1 MQLQSLTIEFILLQ
15 ISVAFSPGLIIALV
29 VNEAVQKGK
38 KNALQVAY
46 GAAAGAIGIT
56 IITAAVITYIFS
68 LIPEILTFIY
78 IFGIIYIVYK
88 GIKTIQD
95 KGDSPKVLGSASFL
109 SGFKINLAN
118 PKMWVFYLS
127 VLPLFIT
134 DESNIFSSLIFL
146 GIVTIF
152 INLFADISYAL
163 LSSYLFNNSST
174 KVKRYIN
181 VISGICLI
189 GIGIYLFFSR
199 FIWIFSRFNRIIR
212 FVILKKF
219 WNCTYATQSGW

>member
-29 VNEAVQKGK
+29 VNEAVQKGR

-46 GAAAGAIGIT
+46 GAATGAIGIT
-56 IITAAVITYIFS
+56 LITAAVITYIFS

-95 KGDSPKVLGSASFL
+95 KGDSPKVLGSASFM

-134 DESNIFSSLIFL
+134 DESNIFSSLIYL

-174 KVKRYIN
+174 KIKRYIN
-181 VISGICLI
+181 IFSGICLI
-189 GIGIYLFFSR
+189 GIGIYLFFNR
-199 FIWIFSRFNRIIR
+199 FI
-212 FVILKKF
+212 
-219 WNCTYATQSGW
+219 

>member
-1 MQLQSLTIEFILLQ
+1 MRKRIGLGTWSWGNKLLWNYQ
-15 ISVAFSPGLIIALV
+15 TANDDDLRETF
-29 VNEAVQKGK
+29 NEAVQKGR

-95 KGDSPKVLGSASFL
+95 KGDSPEVLGSASFM

-118 PKMWVFYLS
+118 PKMCVFYLS

-163 LSSYLFNNSST
+163 LSSYLFNNSTT

-181 VISGICLI
+181 IISGVCLI

-199 FIWIFSRFNRIIR
+199 FI
-212 FVILKKF
+212 
-219 WNCTYATQSGW
+219 

>member
-1 MQLQSLTIEFILLQ
+1 MQLQSLTVEFILLQ

-29 VNEAVQKGK
+29 VNEAVQKGR

-46 GAAAGAIGIT
+46 GAATGAIGIT

-78 IFGIIYIVYK
+78 IFGMIYIIYK
-88 GIKTIQD
+88 GVKTLQD
-95 KGDSPKVLGSASFL
+95 KGDSPEVLGSASFM

-134 DESNIFSSLIFL
+134 DEANIFSSLIFL
-146 GIVTIF
+146 GIVTIL

-174 KVKRYIN
+174 NVKRYIN
-181 VISGICLI
+181 IISGLCLI

-199 FIWIFSRFNRIIR
+199 FI
-212 FVILKKF
+212 
-219 WNCTYATQSGW
+219 

>member
-29 VNEAVQKGK
+29 VNEAVQKGR

-95 KGDSPKVLGSASFL
+95 KGDSPEVLGSASFM

-134 DESNIFSSLIFL
+134 DESNIFSSLFYL

-163 LSSYLFNNSST
+163 LSSYLFNKSST
-174 KVKRYIN
+174 KIKRYIN
-181 VISGICLI
+181 IFSGICLI

-199 FIWIFSRFNRIIR
+199 FI
-212 FVILKKF
+212 
-219 WNCTYATQSGW
+219 

>member
-29 VNEAVQKGK
+29 VNEAVQKGR

-46 GAAAGAIGIT
+46 GAASGAIGIT

-95 KGDSPKVLGSASFL
+95 KGDSPKVLSSASFM

-134 DESNIFSSLIFL
+134 DESSIFSSLIYL

-174 KVKRYIN
+174 KIKRYIN
-181 VISGICLI
+181 IFSGICLI

-199 FIWIFSRFNRIIR
+199 FI
-212 FVILKKF
+212 
-219 WNCTYATQSGW
+219 

>member
-29 VNEAVQKGK
+29 VNEAVQKGR

-46 GAAAGAIGIT
+46 GAATGAIGIT
-56 IITAAVITYIFS
+56 IITAGVITYIFS

-78 IFGIIYIVYK
+78 IFGIIYIIYK

-95 KGDSPKVLGSASFL
+95 KGDSPKVLSSASFM

-134 DESNIFSSLIFL
+134 DESSIFSSLIYL

-174 KVKRYIN
+174 KIKRYIN
-181 VISGICLI
+181 IFSGICLI
-189 GIGIYLFFSR
+189 GIGIYLFISR
-199 FIWIFSRFNRIIR
+199 F
-212 FVILKKF
+212 
-219 WNCTYATQSGW
+219 T

>member
-1 MQLQSLTIEFILLQ
+1 MQLQPLTIEFILLQ

-29 VNEAVQKGK
+29 VNEAVQKGR

-46 GAAAGAIGIT
+46 GAATGAIGIT
-56 IITAAVITYIFS
+56 LITAAVITYIFS

-78 IFGIIYIVYK
+78 VFGIIYIVYK

-95 KGDSPKVLGSASFL
+95 KGDSPEVLGSASFM

-134 DESNIFSSLIFL
+134 DESNIFSSLIYL

-174 KVKRYIN
+174 KIKRYIN
-181 VISGICLI
+181 IFSGICLI

-199 FIWIFSRFNRIIR
+199 FI
-212 FVILKKF
+212 
-219 WNCTYATQSGW
+219 

>member
-29 VNEAVQKGK
+29 VNEAVQKGR

-95 KGDSPKVLGSASFL
+95 KGDSPEVLGSASFM

-134 DESNIFSSLIFL
+134 DESSIFSSLIYL

-163 LSSYLFNNSST
+163 LSSYLFNNSTT

-181 VISGICLI
+181 MISGLCLV

-199 FIWIFSRFNRIIR
+199 FI
-212 FVILKKF
+212 
-219 WNCTYATQSGW
+219 

>member
-1 MQLQSLTIEFILLQ
+1 MSIVQFQSLTIEFILLQ

-29 VNEAVQKGK
+29 VNEAVQKGR

-118 PKMWVFYLS
+118 PKMWVFYIS

-163 LSSYLFNNSST
+163 LSSYLFKNSTT
-174 KVKRYIN
+174 KVKMYIN
-181 VISGICLI
+181 IISGVCLI

-199 FIWIFSRFNRIIR
+199 FI
-212 FVILKKF
+212 
-219 WNCTYATQSGW
+219 

>member
-29 VNEAVQKGK
+29 VNEAVQKGR

-46 GAAAGAIGIT
+46 GAATGAIGIT
-56 IITAAVITYIFS
+56 LITAAVITYIFS

-78 IFGIIYIVYK
+78 IFGIIYIIYK

-95 KGDSPKVLGSASFL
+95 KGDSPEVLGSASFM

-134 DESNIFSSLIFL
+134 DESNIFSSLIYL

-174 KVKRYIN
+174 KIKRYVNIF
-181 VISGICLI
+181 SGVCLI

-199 FIWIFSRFNRIIR
+199 FI
-212 FVILKKF
+212 
-219 WNCTYATQSGW
+219 

>member
-29 VNEAVQKGK
+29 VNEAVQKGR

-56 IITAAVITYIFS
+56 LITAGVITYIFS

-95 KGDSPKVLGSASFL
+95 KSDSLKVLGSASFL

-134 DESNIFSSLIFL
+134 DEYNIFSSLIFL

-163 LSSYLFNNSST
+163 LSSYLFNNSTT

-181 VISGICLI
+181 IISGVCLI

-199 FIWIFSRFNRIIR
+199 FI
-212 FVILKKF
+212 
-219 WNCTYATQSGW
+219 

>member
-1 MQLQSLTIEFILLQ
+1 VQLQSLTIEFILLQ

-29 VNEAVQKGK
+29 VNEAVQKGR

-56 IITAAVITYIFS
+56 IITAGVITYIFS

-95 KGDSPKVLGSASFL
+95 KSDSLKVLGSASFL

-134 DESNIFSSLIFL
+134 DEYNIFSSLIFL

-163 LSSYLFNNSST
+163 LSSYLFNNSTT

-181 VISGICLI
+181 IISGVCLI

-199 FIWIFSRFNRIIR
+199 FI
-212 FVILKKF
+212 
-219 WNCTYATQSGW
+219 

>member
-1 MQLQSLTIEFILLQ
+1 MQLQPLTIEFILLQ

-29 VNEAVQKGK
+29 VNEAVQKGR

-46 GAAAGAIGIT
+46 GAATGAIGIT
-56 IITAAVITYIFS
+56 LITAAVITYIFS

-163 LSSYLFNNSST
+163 LSSYLFNNSTT

-181 VISGICLI
+181 IISGVCLI

-199 FIWIFSRFNRIIR
+199 FI
-212 FVILKKF
+212 
-219 WNCTYATQSGW
+219 

>member
-29 VNEAVQKGK
+29 VNEAVQKGR

-95 KGDSPKVLGSASFL
+95 KGDSPKVLGSASFM

-134 DESNIFSSLIFL
+134 DESNIFSSLIYL

-181 VISGICLI
+181 IFSGICLI

-199 FIWIFSRFNRIIR
+199 FI
-212 FVILKKF
+212 
-219 WNCTYATQSGW
+219 

>member
-29 VNEAVQKGK
+29 VNEAVQKGR

-46 GAAAGAIGIT
+46 GAATGAIGIT
-56 IITAAVITYIFS
+56 IITAGVITYIFS

-95 KGDSPKVLGSASFL
+95 KGESPKVLGSASFL

-134 DESNIFSSLIFL
+134 DESNIFSSLIYL

-174 KVKRYIN
+174 KIKRYIN
-181 VISGICLI
+181 IFSGICLI

-199 FIWIFSRFNRIIR
+199 FI
-212 FVILKKF
+212 
-219 WNCTYATQSGW
+219 

>member
-29 VNEAVQKGK
+29 VNEAVQKGR

-56 IITAAVITYIFS
+56 IITAGVITYIFS

-78 IFGIIYIVYK
+78 IFGIIYIIYK

-95 KGDSPKVLGSASFL
+95 KGDGPKVLGSASFL

-134 DESNIFSSLIFL
+134 DESNIFSSLIYL

-163 LSSYLFNNSST
+163 LSSYLFNNSTT

-181 VISGICLI
+181 IFSGLCLI

-199 FIWIFSRFNRIIR
+199 FI
-212 FVILKKF
+212 
-219 WNCTYATQSGW
+219 

>member
-134 DESNIFSSLIFL
+134 DESNVFSSLIFL

-152 INLFADISYAL
+152 INLFADISYAI

-199 FIWIFSRFNRIIR
+199 FI
-212 FVILKKF
+212 
-219 WNCTYATQSGW
+219 

>member
-29 VNEAVQKGK
+29 VNEAVQKGR

-46 GAAAGAIGIT
+46 GAAAGAVGIT

-88 GIKTIQD
+88 GIKTVQD

-127 VLPLFIT
+127 VLPLFIK
-134 DESNIFSSLIFL
+134 DESNIFSSLIYL

-174 KVKRYIN
+174 KIKRYIN
-181 VISGICLI
+181 RFSGICLI

-199 FIWIFSRFNRIIR
+199 FI
-212 FVILKKF
+212 
-219 WNCTYATQSGW
+219 

>member
-1 MQLQSLTIEFILLQ
+1 MQLQPLTIEFILLQ

-29 VNEAVQKGK
+29 VNEAVQKGR

-46 GAAAGAIGIT
+46 GAATGAIGIT
-56 IITAAVITYIFS
+56 LITAAVITYIFS

-78 IFGIIYIVYK
+78 IFGIIYIIYK

-95 KGDSPKVLGSASFL
+95 KGDIPEVLGSASFM

-134 DESNIFSSLIFL
+134 DESNIFSSLIYL

-174 KVKRYIN
+174 KIKRYVNIF
-181 VISGICLI
+181 SGVCLI

-199 FIWIFSRFNRIIR
+199 FI
-212 FVILKKF
+212 
-219 WNCTYATQSGW
+219 

>member
-29 VNEAVQKGK
+29 VNEAVQKGR

-95 KGDSPKVLGSASFL
+95 KGDSPEVLGSASFM

-134 DESNIFSSLIFL
+134 DESNIFSSLIYL

-174 KVKRYIN
+174 KIKRYIN
-181 VISGICLI
+181 IFSGICLI

-199 FIWIFSRFNRIIR
+199 FI
-212 FVILKKF
+212 
-219 WNCTYATQSGW
+219 

>member
-134 DESNIFSSLIFL
+134 DESNISVSYTHLTL
-146 GIVTIF
+146 PTI
-152 INLFADISYAL
+152 L
-163 LSSYLFNNSST
+163 L
-174 KVKRYIN
+174 V
-181 VISGICLI
+181 
-189 GIGIYLFFSR
+189 
-199 FIWIFSRFNRIIR
+199 
-212 FVILKKF
+212 
-219 WNCTYATQSGW
+219 

>member
-29 VNEAVQKGK
+29 VNEAVQKGRK
-38 KNALQVAY
+38 KALQVAY
-46 GAAAGAIGIT
+46 GAATGAIGIT

-78 IFGIIYIVYK
+78 IFGMIYIIYK
-88 GIKTIQD
+88 GVKTLQD
-95 KGDSPKVLGSASFL
+95 KGDSPEVLGSASFM
-109 SGFKINLAN
+109 SGVKINLAN

-134 DESNIFSSLIFL
+134 DEAYVFSSLIFL
-146 GIVTIF
+146 GIVTIL

-174 KVKRYIN
+174 NVKRYIN
-181 VISGICLI
+181 IISGLCLI

-199 FIWIFSRFNRIIR
+199 FI
-212 FVILKKF
+212 
-219 WNCTYATQSGW
+219 

>member
-1 MQLQSLTIEFILLQ
+1 MQFQSLTIEFIILQ
-15 ISVAFSPGLIIALV
+15 ISVAFSPGLIIALI
-29 VNEAVQKGK
+29 VNEAVQKGR

-56 IITAAVITYIFS
+56 VITAAVITYIFS

-78 IFGIIYIVYK
+78 IFGIIYIIYK

-95 KGDSPKVLGSASFL
+95 KGDSPKVVGSASFL

-118 PKMWVFYLS
+118 PKMWVFYIS

-163 LSSYLFNNSST
+163 LSSYLFNNSTT
-174 KVKRYIN
+174 KVKGYIN
-181 VISGICLI
+181 IISGVCLI

-199 FIWIFSRFNRIIR
+199 FI
-212 FVILKKF
+212 
-219 WNCTYATQSGW
+219 

>member
-29 VNEAVQKGK
+29 VNEAVQKGRR
-38 KNALQVAY
+38 NALQVAY
-46 GAAAGAIGIT
+46 GAASGAIGIT

-109 SGFKINLAN
+109 SGLKINLAN

-134 DESNIFSSLIFL
+134 DESNIFSSLIYL

-152 INLFADISYAL
+152 INLFADISYAFV
-163 LSSYLFNNSST
+163 SSYLFNNSTT

-181 VISGICLI
+181 IISGLCLI

-199 FIWIFSRFNRIIR
+199 FI
-212 FVILKKF
+212 
-219 WNCTYATQSGW
+219 

>member
-29 VNEAVQKGK
+29 VNEAVQKGR

-56 IITAAVITYIFS
+56 LITAAVITYIFS

-88 GIKTIQD
+88 GIKTLLE
-95 KGDSPKVLGSASFL
+95 KGNDPKVLSSASFL

-163 LSSYLFNNSST
+163 LSSYLFNNSTT

-181 VISGICLI
+181 ITSGVCLI

-199 FIWIFSRFNRIIR
+199 FI
-212 FVILKKF
+212 
-219 WNCTYATQSGW
+219 

>member
-29 VNEAVQKGK
+29 VNEAVQKGR

-46 GAAAGAIGIT
+46 GAATGAIGIT
-56 IITAAVITYIFS
+56 LITAAVITYIFS

-163 LSSYLFNNSST
+163 LSSYLFNNSTT

-181 VISGICLI
+181 IFSGICLI

-199 FIWIFSRFNRIIR
+199 FI
-212 FVILKKF
+212 
-219 WNCTYATQSGW
+219 

>member
-29 VNEAVQKGK
+29 VNEAVQKGR

-46 GAAAGAIGIT
+46 GAATGAIGIT
-56 IITAAVITYIFS
+56 IITAGVITYIFS

-78 IFGIIYIVYK
+78 IFGIIYIIYK

-95 KGDSPKVLGSASFL
+95 KGDSPKVLSSASFM

-134 DESNIFSSLIFL
+134 DASSIFSSLIYL
-146 GIVTIF
+146 GIVTIL

-174 KVKRYIN
+174 KIKRYIN
-181 VISGICLI
+181 IFSGICLI

-199 FIWIFSRFNRIIR
+199 F
-212 FVILKKF
+212 
-219 WNCTYATQSGW
+219 T

>member
-29 VNEAVQKGK
+29 VNEAVQKGR

-56 IITAAVITYIFS
+56 LITAAVIAYIFS

-163 LSSYLFNNSST
+163 LSSYLFNNSTT

-181 VISGICLI
+181 IISGVCLI
-189 GIGIYLFFSR
+189 GIGVYLFFSR
-199 FIWIFSRFNRIIR
+199 FI
-212 FVILKKF
+212 
-219 WNCTYATQSGW
+219 

>member
-29 VNEAVQKGK
+29 VNEAVQKGR

-78 IFGIIYIVYK
+78 IFGIIYIIYK

-95 KGDSPKVLGSASFL
+95 KGDGPKVLGSASFL

-134 DESNIFSSLIFL
+134 DESNIFSSLIYL

-163 LSSYLFNNSST
+163 VSSYLFNNPTT

-181 VISGICLI
+181 IISGLCLI

-199 FIWIFSRFNRIIR
+199 FI
-212 FVILKKF
+212 
-219 WNCTYATQSGW
+219 

>member
-29 VNEAVQKGK
+29 VNEAVQKGR

-46 GAAAGAIGIT
+46 GAATGAIGIT

-78 IFGIIYIVYK
+78 IFGMIYIIYK
-88 GIKTIQD
+88 GVKTLQD
-95 KGDSPKVLGSASFL
+95 KGDSPEVLGSASFM

-134 DESNIFSSLIFL
+134 DEAYVFSSLISL
-146 GIVTIF
+146 GIVTIL

-174 KVKRYIN
+174 NVKRYIN
-181 VISGICLI
+181 IISGLCLI

-199 FIWIFSRFNRIIR
+199 FI
-212 FVILKKF
+212 
-219 WNCTYATQSGW
+219 

>member
-29 VNEAVQKGK
+29 VNEAVQKGR

-88 GIKTIQD
+88 GIKTVQD

-134 DESNIFSSLIFL
+134 DESNIFSSLIYL

-163 LSSYLFNNSST
+163 LSSYLFNNSTT

-181 VISGICLI
+181 IISGVCLI

-199 FIWIFSRFNRIIR
+199 FI
-212 FVILKKF
+212 
-219 WNCTYATQSGW
+219 

>member
-1 MQLQSLTIEFILLQ
+1 MQLQSFTVEFILLQ

-29 VNEAVQKGK
+29 VNEAVQKGR

-46 GAAAGAIGIT
+46 GAATGAIGIT
-56 IITAAVITYIFS
+56 IITAAVITYIFT
-68 LIPEILTFIY
+68 LIPELLNLIY
-78 IFGIIYIVYK
+78 IFGMIYIVYK
-88 GIKTIQD
+88 GVQTLQD
-95 KGDSPKVLGSASFL
+95 KGDRPEVLGSASFM
-109 SGFKINLAN
+109 SGLKINLAN

-134 DESNIFSSLIFL
+134 DAPNIFSSLIFL
-146 GIVTIF
+146 GIVTIL

-174 KVKRYIN
+174 NVKRYIN
-181 VISGICLI
+181 IISGVCLI

-199 FIWIFSRFNRIIR
+199 FI
-212 FVILKKF
+212 
-219 WNCTYATQSGW
+219 

>member
-29 VNEAVQKGK
+29 VNEAVQKGR

-56 IITAAVITYIFS
+56 LITAAVITYIFS

-88 GIKTIQD
+88 GIKTVQD

-134 DESNIFSSLIFL
+134 DESNIFSSLIYL
-146 GIVTIF
+146 GIVTIL

-163 LSSYLFNNSST
+163 VSSYLFNNPTT

-181 VISGICLI
+181 IISGLCLI

-199 FIWIFSRFNRIIR
+199 FI
-212 FVILKKF
+212 
-219 WNCTYATQSGW
+219 

>member
-29 VNEAVQKGK
+29 VNEAVQKGRN
-38 KNALQVAY
+38 NALQVAY

-56 IITAAVITYIFS
+56 IVTAAVITYIFS

-78 IFGIIYIVYK
+78 IFGIIYIIYK
-88 GIKTIQD
+88 GIKTLLD
-95 KGDSPKVLGSASFL
+95 KGDDPEVFSSASFL

-181 VISGICLI
+181 VISGVCLI

-199 FIWIFSRFNRIIR
+199 FI
-212 FVILKKF
+212 
-219 WNCTYATQSGW
+219 

>member
-1 MQLQSLTIEFILLQ
+1 LQLQSLTVEFILLQ

-29 VNEAVQKGK
+29 VNEAVQKGR

-46 GAAAGAIGIT
+46 GAATGAIGIT

-78 IFGIIYIVYK
+78 IFGMIYIIFK
-88 GIKTIQD
+88 GVKTLQD
-95 KGDSPKVLGSASFL
+95 KGDSPEVLGSASFM

-134 DESNIFSSLIFL
+134 DEAYVFSSLIFL
-146 GIVTIF
+146 GIVTIL

-174 KVKRYIN
+174 NVKRYIN
-181 VISGICLI
+181 IISGLCLI

-199 FIWIFSRFNRIIR
+199 FI
-212 FVILKKF
+212 
-219 WNCTYATQSGW
+219 

>member
-29 VNEAVQKGK
+29 VNEAVQKGR

-56 IITAAVITYIFS
+56 LITAAVIAYIFS

-95 KGDSPKVLGSASFL
+95 KGDGPKVLGSASFL

-134 DESNIFSSLIFL
+134 DESNIFSSLIYL

-163 LSSYLFNNSST
+163 LSSYLFNNSTT

-181 VISGICLI
+181 IISGVCLI

-199 FIWIFSRFNRIIR
+199 FI
-212 FVILKKF
+212 
-219 WNCTYATQSGW
+219 

>member
-29 VNEAVQKGK
+29 VNEAVQKGR

-46 GAAAGAIGIT
+46 GAATGAIGIT
-56 IITAAVITYIFS
+56 LITAAVISYIFS

-95 KGDSPKVLGSASFL
+95 KGDSPKVLSSASFM

-127 VLPLFIT
+127 VLPLFII
-134 DESNIFSSLIFL
+134 DESSIFSSLIYL

-174 KVKRYIN
+174 KIKRYIN
-181 VISGICLI
+181 MFSGVCLI
-189 GIGIYLFFSR
+189 GIGFYLFFSR
-199 FIWIFSRFNRIIR
+199 FI
-212 FVILKKF
+212 
-219 WNCTYATQSGW
+219 